1 MSKFKKEIDML
12 QGPMIGNILRFA
24 LPIAL
29 ATIVQQLFH
38 SVDMAV
44 IGMCEGQ
51 NELAAV
57 GSNSSLVNL
66 IINLFMGF
74 ASGSNVIIGQLLGAG
89 KKKLAN
95 KAVHTSLFI
104 SVISGILV
112 MILGLTL
119 SPFLLKIM
127 DTPPEII
134 GLATQ
139 YLRIYFLGMPFLMI
153 YNFSA
158 AILRSKGETTKPFY
172 CLVIGGLTNA
182 VLNLIFVM
190 GFDMSVSGV
199 ATATSISN
207 AVCCIL
213 VIRVLLKEDG
223 ALKVEFKKLYFDK
236 YVAYKIFKLGFP
248 MSIQSCLFPI
258 SNMVVQSSVNSL
270 GAAVVAGNVT
280 AMTIESYSWALN
292 GAFSQAMVSFVSQ
305 NFGAKNI
312 KRCEKAIWQIIITG
326 ILVSGIFNIIMY
338 LFADPLISIFTTDPF
353 LASIAKYRIAYMYLS
368 FATGLIMDNTA
379 SALRGF
385 GYAVAPT
392 VVSVLGVCVF
402 RILWLKTAFV
412 KLREYWAI
420 LIVYPISWIIVSIGV
435 IILTVVVIRK
445 YEKAQI
451 NN

>member
-12 QGPMIGNILRFA
+12 QGPMIVNILRFA

-57 GSNSSLVNL
+57 GSNSSIVNL

-74 ASGSNVIIGQLLGAG
+74 ASGSNVVIAQLIGAG
-89 KKKLAN
+89 KEKLAN
-95 KAVHTSLFI
+95 KAVHTSLFM

-112 MILGLTL
+112 MIIGVTL
-119 SPFLLKIM
+119 SPVLLKIM
-127 DTPPEII
+127 DTPIEII
-134 GLATQ
+134 GLATD

-172 CLVIGGLTNA
+172 CLVIGGVVNA
-182 VLNLIFVM
+182 ILNIIFVV
-190 GFDMSVSGV
+190 GLDMSVSGV
-199 ATATSISN
+199 ALATSISN
-207 AVCCIL
+207 LVSCIL
-213 VIRVLLKEDG
+213 VIRVLLKTEG
-223 ALKVEFKKLYFDK
+223 ALKLEFKKLRFDK

-248 MSIQSCLFPI
+248 MSIQSCLFPL

-270 GAAVVAGNVT
+270 GAAVVAGNAT
-280 AMTIESYSWALN
+280 AMAIETYSWALN
-292 GAFSQAMVSFVSQ
+292 GGFSQTMVSFVSQ

-312 KRCEKAIWQIIITG
+312 KRCKKAIREILLTG
-326 ILVSGIFNIIMY
+326 IIVSGIFNIIMY
-338 LFADPLISIFTTDPF
+338 LFSDPLISIFTTDPY
-353 LASIAKYRIAYMYLS
+353 LASIAKYRLIFVYLV
-368 FATGLIMDNTA
+368 FVTGFVMDNVA

-402 RILWLKTAFV
+402 RIVWLKTVFL
-412 KLREYWAI
+412 KLSEYWAI
-420 LIVYPISWIIVSIGV
+420 LIVYPISWIIVSFGV
-435 IILTVVVIRK
+435 IILTVTVVKK
-445 YEKAQI
+445 YEKVAS
-451 NN
+451 